1 MKILKL
7 ADYLFKSLIRDK
19 SSFFWLLVF
28 PVILLAIMMIIFP
41 HLYETKSVT
50 FDLTLISHKGMFS
63 EIIERIFNEV
73 SKGENKV
80 FQLKVVQNSEENLK
94 RELENLKAKKTNL
107 IVEIPESFDAQMLN
121 WFMLKNMGVNPPP
134 PSINIYSLRHQA
146 SSETAYIIVKNI
158 FQKLELEFIKRI
170 GHKIEEVTSETEIVG
185 TKGTFSFIDF
195 IYPGIVIF
203 VVFMTGLFG
212 IGTDMAWLKE
222 KGIIRRIN
230 VTTLPSSNFIISYII
245 SRIYLIILQIILVTL
260 MAKLIFKTTIN
271 PLSPPFIGYSLL
283 TIVCLSSFGFFL
295 ASISKTTN
303 SANAISQVLNFPMQ
317 FLGGLYF
324 PVINAPWTIRWIVL
338 INPITYLASGIRD
351 SLGILKSP
359 YSPIITI
366 TVPILWTAFCFLFTI
381 KRFNKEEL

>member
-19 SSFFWLLVF
+19 SSFFWLLIF

-41 HLYETKSVT
+41 PLYETKSVT
-50 FDLTLISHKGMFS
+50 FDLTLMSHKGMFS
-63 EIIERIFNEV
+63 EIIERVFNEV
-73 SKGENKV
+73 SKGENKI
-80 FQLKVVQNSEENLK
+80 FQLKVVQSSEENLK
-94 RELENLKAKKTNL
+94 RELENLKVKKTNL

-121 WFMLKNMGVNPPP
+121 WFMLKNMGGNPPP

-170 GHKIEEVTSETEIVG
+170 GYKIEEVTSETEIVG
-185 TKGTFSFIDF
+185 TKDTFSFIDF

-230 VTTLPSSNFIISYII
+230 VTPLPSSNFIISYII

-260 MAKLIFKTTIN
+260 TAKLIFKTTVN

-324 PVINAPWTIRWIVL
+324 PVTNVPWAIRWIVL

-366 TVPILWTAFCFLFTI
+366 TVPILWTVFCFLFTI
-381 KRFNKEEL
+381 KRFNKEEF

>member
-41 HLYETKSVT
+41 PLYETKSVT
-50 FDLTLISHKGMFS
+50 FDLTLMSHKGMFS
-63 EIIERIFNEV
+63 EIIERVFNEV
-73 SKGENKV
+73 SKGENKI
-80 FQLKVVQNSEENLK
+80 FQLKVVQSSEENLK
-94 RELENLKAKKTNL
+94 RELENLKVKKTNL

-121 WFMLKNMGVNPPP
+121 WFMLKNIGVNPPP

-146 SSETAYIIVKNI
+146 SSETAYIIVKDI

-170 GHKIEEVTSETEIVG
+170 GYKIEEVTSETEIVG
-185 TKGTFSFIDF
+185 TKDTFSFIDF

-260 MAKLIFKTTIN
+260 MAKLIFKTTVN

-303 SANAISQVLNFPMQ
+303 SANAITQVLNFPMQ

-324 PVINAPWTIRWIVL
+324 PVTNVPWAIRWIIF

-366 TVPILWTAFCFLFTI
+366 TVPILWTVFCFLFTI
-381 KRFNKEEL
+381 KRFNKEEF